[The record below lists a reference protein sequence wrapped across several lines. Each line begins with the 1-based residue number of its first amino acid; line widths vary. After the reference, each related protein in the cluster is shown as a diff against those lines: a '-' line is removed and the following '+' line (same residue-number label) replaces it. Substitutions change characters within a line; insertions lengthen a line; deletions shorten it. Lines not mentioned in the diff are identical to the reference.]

1 MKEADKITSRNNQ
14 RIKHARSVM
23 LGSEPG
29 LIFIEGVRLVEEALK
44 SGIEIVEVFVTDNS
58 RKQALL
64 CELALGSYPVWE
76 ISESVAGSISDTKN
90 PQGIFIIAR
99 RPDWTLADVD
109 DILLAVYLH
118 EINNPANLGAIV
130 RTAEAAGVSA
140 VVVSKGSADP
150 FSTKSLRGAMG
161 SAFRLP
167 VFEGIDAEEILKWAR
182 ERRLITTA
190 ADIAGKTSYTDA
202 DWSKPRLLIFGS
214 EAHGLDDDL
223 KGSVDELITI
233 PMKNGVESLN
243 LAVSAGVILFEA
255 ARQNPK

>member
-1 MKEADKITSRNNQ
+1 
-14 RIKHARSVM
+14 M
-23 LGSEPG
+23 LGREPG
-29 LIFIEGVRLVEEALK
+29 LIFIEGTRLVEEALK
-44 SGIEIVEVFVTDNS
+44 SRIEIVEAFVTDDPG
-58 RKQALL
+58 KQELL
-64 CELALGSYPVWE
+64 GELVSSSYPVWE
-76 ISESVAGSISDTKN
+76 ISEGVAGSISDTKN
-90 PQGIFIIAR
+90 PQGIFIIAQ
-99 RPDWTLADVD
+99 RPDWTLADVS
-109 DILLAVYLH
+109 DISLAVYLY

-167 VFEGIDAEEILKWAR
+167 IVEGINADDVLKWAS

-190 ADIAGKTSYTDA
+190 ADIKGKTSYTNL
-202 DWSKPRLLIFGS
+202 DWSRPRLVVFGS

-223 KGSVDELITI
+223 KARIDEIITI

-243 LAVSAGVILFEA
+243 LAMSAAIILFEA
-255 ARQNPK
+255 ARQNAK